1 MKNSYEMKPYNA
13 ALKSALANIKLALVK
28 LYNHYE
34 EN

>member
-13 ALKSALANIKLALVK
+13 ALKSALANIKLVLVK
-28 LYNHYE
+28 LYTGCE